1 MALSL
6 CVLSLLFLF
15 DGVHGY
21 SSGPPDNVCVS
32 MAPSTI
38 AAPNGHGAAPQTGPS
53 PFNVT
58 HNVENGTAYTGQ
70 RYQIEITS
78 SASSSFKGFMCQ
90 VRNISDNTDTKAWGE
105 FEDFPT
111 PKAKNLACTSPK
123 GAVVHNNPTAVNSLR
138 ATWTA
143 PSTVADSTFQLYCT
157 VVQERVTYWVKL
169 EATSD
174 PFRLVAAPTTPVA
187 TTEAPTTGN
196 VTRTTGDATPTTPIQ
211 ATPKSGSTSNVACTL
226 LVIMTLLFCMLRI

>member
-70 RYQIEITS
+70 RYQSIGSYSEWLDFPVDVRPLFVLLSVEITS

-123 GAVVHNNPTAVNSLR
+123 VTAL
-138 ATWTA
+138 
-143 PSTVADSTFQLYCT
+143 
-157 VVQERVTYWVKL
+157 
-169 EATSD
+169 
-174 PFRLVAAPTTPVA
+174 
-187 TTEAPTTGN
+187 
-196 VTRTTGDATPTTPIQ
+196 
-211 ATPKSGSTSNVACTL
+211 
-226 LVIMTLLFCMLRI
+226 